1 MRKLGSGQ
9 PCRLWQGHDHECIGL
24 ELGWW
29 RIPFLS
35 HEPIALN
42 ATWVAALLCAV
53 SLPGLA
59 QESTDWSTY
68 AAPMVDAERRG
79 PQSDEVYSLIKQEG
93 PWHQL
98 ESSREGA
105 AERELL
111 KLLQL
116 RQWSEALALLKTNPD
131 INVKDSLAEPHP

>member
-1 MRKLGSGQ
+1 MN
-9 PCRLWQGHDHECIGL
+9 RL
-24 ELGWW
+24 
-29 RIPFLS
+29 P
-35 HEPIALN
+35 LN

-116 RQWSEALALLKTNPD
+116 RQWSEALDYVKKTNPD
-131 INVKDSLAEPHP
+131 KLSK